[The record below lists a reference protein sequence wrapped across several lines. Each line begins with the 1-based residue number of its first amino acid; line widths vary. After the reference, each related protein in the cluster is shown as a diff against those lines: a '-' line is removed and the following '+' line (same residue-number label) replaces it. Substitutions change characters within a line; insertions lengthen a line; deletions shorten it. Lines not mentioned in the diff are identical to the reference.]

1 MYLQTTN
8 WHYVVL
14 THKEEVQIEHDTVSF
29 PLLSLT
35 SQIASNDV
43 KVVLVVYVSAARN
56 VFEMSSE
63 RLEAVTKVTVD
74 SLCLLSHQCQICP
87 HTGGQEV
94 ACQLAYRPC
103 KGPITAGEM
112 PLSLPG
118 RVLRPWTVAPD
129 S

>member
-1 MYLQTTN
+1 MDKAASEKVEKLAFVVYIWFIAVYLQTTK

-14 THKEEVQIEHDTVSF
+14 RNKEEDQLEHDTVSF

-63 RLEAVTKVTVD
+63 RLEAVAKV
-74 SLCLLSHQCQICP
+74 
-87 HTGGQEV
+87 
-94 ACQLAYRPC
+94 
-103 KGPITAGEM
+103 ITQ
-112 PLSLPG
+112 PLTSD
-118 RVLRPWTVAPD
+118 A
-129 S
+129 